1 MAAEQETSGASAL
14 ATIRVPVLVVGAGP
28 VGLATA
34 LELGWRGIG
43 TLVIDREAD
52 QAAAINVHP
61 RASAVTPRTM
71 EMCRRWGV
79 SDAVRQAGFPRDYE
93 PNVVFCTTLDGPTLF
108 VQRFESMAARRP
120 LEQSPEGRVRCP
132 QIWFDPILERG
143 LAQYPS
149 VRLMRG
155 CQLESFVDEG
165 QAVRAVIADLAT
177 GARHAV
183 VCDYMVACDGPTSA
197 VREQLGIGAAGKGTL
212 SYSINAVLDIPD
224 FFSHHD
230 KGQAERYLFIDGRG
244 TWANLTV
251 IDGRTRW
258 RFTLTGSEEA
268 LDRASVDMP
277 AQIRAACGQDL
288 PFTIV
293 AIAPWRRRQAVAKR
307 FRAGRVFLA
316 GDAAHTIPPNLG
328 MGMNTGVGDAF
339 DLGWKIEAM
348 LRGWGGPR
356 LLDTYESERRPV
368 AVHVAAESTK
378 AYQRWMLTSDD
389 HHLVT
394 DPGEAGRAARA
405 RVSAMMAAALPHGWD
420 TLGLQLG
427 YRYDD
432 SPIVVPDGSAAP
444 AANDDLQTY
453 VQTARPGA
461 RAPHAW
467 LADGRSTLDLFGRG
481 FTLLRFAVRDA
492 GELLQ
497 AARAR
502 RVPVEV
508 VDIGDAAVRALYRA
522 DLVLVRPDGHVAWRG
537 DALPDAAGSGALLD
551 VVRGA

>member
-1 MAAEQETSGASAL
+1 MTKNASA
-14 ATIRVPVLVVGAGP
+14 IRVPVLVVGAGP

-43 TLVIDREAD
+43 TLIIDRETD

-79 SDAVRQAGFPRDYE
+79 SDAVRGAGFPRDYQ

-108 VQRFESMAARRP
+108 VQRFESMAARKP
-120 LEQSPEGRVRCP
+120 LAQSPEGRERCP
-132 QIWFDPILERG
+132 QIWFDPILERALG
-143 LAQYPS
+143 VYPA
-149 VRLMRG
+149 VQAWRG

-165 QAVRAVIADLAT
+165 AQVRAVVTDLAT
-177 GARHAV
+177 GMARTV
-183 VCDYMVACDGPTSA
+183 VCDYLVACDGPLSP
-197 VREQLGIGAAGKGTL
+197 VREHLGIGAAGKGTL

-251 IDGRTRW
+251 IDGRSRW

-277 AQIRAACGQDL
+277 AQIRAACGRNL
-288 PFTIV
+288 PFSIV
-293 AIAPWRRRQAVAKR
+293 AIAPWRRRQAVAER
-307 FRAGRVFLA
+307 FRVGRVFLA

-328 MGMNTGVGDAF
+328 MGMNTGVGDSF

-356 LLDTYESERRPV
+356 LLDSYETERKPV

-378 AYQRWMLTSDD
+378 AYQRWMLTSAD

-394 DPGEAGRAARA
+394 DPGEAGRAARE

-432 SPIVVPDGSAAP
+432 SPIVVPDGSPAP
-444 AANDDLQTY
+444 ATGGDLQTY

-481 FTLLRFAVRDA
+481 FTLVRFAAQDA
-492 GELLQ
+492 GELLH
-497 AARAR
+497 AARER
-502 RVPVEV
+502 LVPLEV
-508 VDIGDAAVRALYRA
+508 VDIGDTATRALYGA
-522 DLVLVRPDGHVAWRG
+522 DVVLVRPDGHVAWRG
-537 DALPDAAGSGALLD
+537 DVLPDAAGSGALLD